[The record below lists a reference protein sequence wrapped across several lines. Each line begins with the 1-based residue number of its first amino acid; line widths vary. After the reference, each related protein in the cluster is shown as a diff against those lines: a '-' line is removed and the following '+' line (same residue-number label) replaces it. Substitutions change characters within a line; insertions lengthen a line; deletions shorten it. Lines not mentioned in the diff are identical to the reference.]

1 MNIGKS
7 DTDKTA
13 ENLLKCR
20 KIVSEIIDFGVSQ
33 DDIMQIIYLLSLELE
48 NREALEAISCLVKEF
63 RQDPFAEQKKNKLV
77 EV

>member
-7 DTDKTA
+7 DTDKAA
-13 ENLLKCR
+13 ESLLKCR
-20 KIVSEIIDFGVSQ
+20 KIVAEIINFGVSQ

-48 NREALEAISCLVKEF
+48 NREALESITCLIKEF
-63 RQDPFAEQKKNKLV
+63 RQDPFSEQKKNKLV

>member
-7 DTDKTA
+7 DSDKAA
-13 ENLLKCR
+13 ESLLKCR
-20 KIVSEIIDFGVSQ
+20 KIVSEIVNFGVTQ

-48 NREALEAISCLVKEF
+48 NREALEAFSCLVKEF
-63 RQDPFAEQKKNKLV
+63 RNDPFEDQKKNKLV